1 MLGNQYNGYEKSL
14 LRLDLEK
21 LSERRK
27 QLCINFSPKC
37 ANNPKIKHM
46 FPENE
51 KRQDMKTRLAQK
63 YKIEHANTERLKK
76 SSLIYMQ
83 HLLNEDEGYK

>member
-1 MLGNQYNGYEKSL
+1 
-14 LRLDLEK
+14 
-21 LSERRK
+21 
-27 QLCINFSPKC
+27 
-37 ANNPKIKHM
+37 M

-51 KRQDMKTRLAQK
+51 KRHNMKTRLAQK
-63 YKIEHANTERLKK
+63 YKIEHANTERLKR